1 MHFFQ
6 NLSLLLLPAAAL
18 AGVIPYEIRKGR
30 ANPKA
35 GPHSKKIIDIHAQE
49 ENAFLSFKGTPPGK
63 AVQDGV
69 KLRILSVGDSITVG
83 FGKGK
88 DGNGYRKRLG
98 KNLSSKMAPS
108 SSWNLT
114 DIVSGNEVVWAGTEK
129 TTGDMKD
136 GHFAA
141 WSGKTVQYINEHIDP
156 SLEQRPN
163 LILIHAGTNDMNSN
177 RHISTDG
184 NLPQD
189 TTNRLRSLVEKMMS
203 KCPDATIIIGMITDV
218 CDNEWYHFQRE
229 RTKIYRQHIA
239 KLASEF
245 RTNGSHV
252 LAADFGPFDDAL
264 LSDCVHPTQKGYEIL
279 GHWWYGFIHQIP
291 EGWIKDPVGLDPIR
305 N

>member
-18 AGVIPYEIRKGR
+18 AGVIPYEIRKGY
-30 ANPKA
+30 ANPKT
-35 GPHSKKIIDIHAQE
+35 GPHSKKITDIHAQE
-49 ENAFLSFKGTPPGK
+49 ENDFLSFKGTPPGK

-83 FGKGK
+83 FGKRT

-98 KNLSSKMAPS
+98 HDLRE
-108 SSWNLT
+108 
-114 DIVSGNEVVWAGTEK
+114 NEVVWAGTEK
-129 TTGDMKD
+129 TMGDMKD

-141 WSGKTVQYINEHIDP
+141 WSGKTVQYINDHIDP

-184 NLPQD
+184 NHPQD

-203 KCPDATIIIGMITDV
+203 KCPDATIIIGMIADV

-229 RTKIYRQHIA
+229 RTKIYRDHIA
-239 KLASEF
+239 KLAAEL
-245 RTNGSHV
+245 RANGSHV

-264 LSDCVHPTQKGYEIL
+264 LNDCVHPTSKGYEIL
-279 GHWWYGFIHQIP
+279 GHWWYDFIHQIP
-291 EGWIKDPVGLDPIR
+291 EGWIKDPVGPDPVR
-305 N
+305 D

>member
-18 AGVIPYEIRKGR
+18 AGVIPYEIRKGF
-30 ANPKA
+30 ANPKT
-35 GPHSKKIIDIHAQE
+35 GPHSKKITDIHAQG
-49 ENAFLSFKGTPPGK
+49 ENDFLSFKGTPPGK
-63 AVQDGV
+63 AVQGGV

-83 FGKGK
+83 FGKGT

-98 KNLSSKMAPS
+98 KNLSR
-108 SSWNLT
+108 
-114 DIVSGNEVVWAGTEK
+114 NEVVWAGTEN

-141 WSGKTVQYINEHIDP
+141 WSGKTVQYINDHIDP

-184 NLPQD
+184 NIPQD

-229 RTKIYRQHIA
+229 GIKIYRQHIA
-239 KLASEF
+239 ELAAEL
-245 RTNGSHV
+245 RANGSHV
-252 LAADFGPFDDAL
+252 LAADFGPFDDTL
-264 LSDCVHPTQKGYEIL
+264 LDSED
-279 GHWWYGFIHQIP
+279 
-291 EGWIKDPVGLDPIR
+291 WIKDPVGPDPIR
-305 N
+305 D